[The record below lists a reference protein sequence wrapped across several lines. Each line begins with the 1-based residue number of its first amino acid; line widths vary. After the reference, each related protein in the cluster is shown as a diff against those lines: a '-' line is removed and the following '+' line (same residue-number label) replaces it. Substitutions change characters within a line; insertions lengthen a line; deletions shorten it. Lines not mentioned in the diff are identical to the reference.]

1 VKLVELRK
9 NPLVEE
15 WLAEKRTV
23 NTRRTYLMRL
33 RNFLD
38 YHGLSPEELLE
49 QPPRKQRNLAL
60 RFQNEQPEMNP
71 NTIISHLTAVA
82 SFLDHYDMPINWK
95 RSRVKPRPDVTSHV
109 FTNGDLYK
117 MFEIADTKQKCMLT
131 LACSLGWEVRGYATL
146 KQETLRKLIER
157 AKDTGEKFVYFRN
170 VRQKT
175 GVSRLGVLNP
185 LALEWTE
192 KWLKIRKEKPRRQR
206 KQQLDRIKPVSDI
219 FDMTSEGINRMLKRL
234 AKKAQ
239 IKTTGRVRFHNI
251 RKWVMSGLSRSGFNE
266 WQVKYVLGK
275 AIPLSDA
282 TYLQTLE
289 EEVRERYPS
298 AYENYLNLNPKVNLK
313 AVSGLSKD
321 LEEKTHEIDELR
333 TQLYSLHNENV
344 KLKKRVNEFSL
355 SSDQVQEL
363 LQRIE
368 KLEKMAE

>member
-1 VKLVELRK
+1 MELVELRK

-15 WLAEKRTV
+15 WLAEKRTA

-38 YHGLSPEELLE
+38 YHGITPEELLK
-49 QPPRKQRNLAL
+49 QPQRKQRSLAL
-60 RFQNEQPEMNP
+60 RFQNEQPEMNA

-131 LACSLGWEVRGYATL
+131 LACSLGWEVRGFVTL
-146 KQETLRKLIER
+146 KRETLRKLVER
-157 AKDTGEKFVYFRN
+157 AKDTGEQFVYFRN

-175 GVSRLGVLNP
+175 GALRLGVLNP
-185 LALEWTE
+185 LALEWTK
-192 KWLKIRKEKPRRQR
+192 KWLKIRKDKPRRQR
-206 KQQLDRIKPVSDI
+206 KHQPDRIKPVSDI

-251 RKWVMSGLSRSGFNE
+251 RKWVMSGLSRSGFNK

-289 EEVRERYPS
+289 EEVRERYPN
-298 AYENYLNLNPKVNLK
+298 AYENYLNLNLKVNLK
-313 AVSGLSKD
+313 AMTTLSK
-321 LEEKTHEIDELR
+321 EIDQLKDENSELKQR
-333 TQLYSLHNENV
+333 LNAFTLNNE
-344 KLKKRVNEFSL
+344 
-355 SSDQVQEL
+355 QVQEL
-363 LQRIE
+363 LRRIE
-368 KLEKMAE
+368 KLEKKAKQE